1 MRLNILLI
9 SLVMSTHI
17 ILSAGKKNA
26 KAKEKE
32 KRLYEFIEEDEGE
45 LLDPYLGGYNS
56 DEATILIVRFKPM
69 TEISKSIN
77 PRWTKHNFKE
87 MVKDMQEL
95 LLTGGVR
102 TNIFKQGKDEI
113 VAVLN
118 DWGSLN

>member
-1 MRLNILLI
+1 MRLFNVLLI
-9 SLVMSTHI
+9 SLLMSTHL
-17 ILSAGKKNA
+17 LSSGKKNA

-32 KRLYEFIEEDEGE
+32 RKLYEFIEEGEGE

-56 DEATILIVRFKPM
+56 DEATMLVIRFKPM

-77 PRWTKHNFKE
+77 PRWTIHNFKE

-102 TNIFKQGKDEI
+102 TNIFK
-113 VAVLN
+113 
-118 DWGSLN
+118 

>member
-1 MRLNILLI
+1 MRLFKILLI
-9 SLVMSTHI
+9 SLLMSTHL
-17 ILSAGKKNA
+17 LSAAKKNA

-32 KRLYEFIEEDEGE
+32 KKLYEFIEEEEGE

-56 DEATILIVRFKPM
+56 DEATMLIIRFKPM

-77 PRWTKHNFKE
+77 PRWTKNNFKE

-113 VAVLN
+113 VAVMN
-118 DWGSLN
+118 DWGSLK